1 MNAGQIQISLLFVLL
16 STMALIM
23 AMAPVAGA
31 LYGVYWLLTLPMR
44 RSERARFFLDL
55 LELGLNEGRSPE
67 RAIIDASVSGDRAL
81 GRRFYRLAEDIKVGV
96 ILPEAFVRVPNVVP
110 LQVAAMLSAGER
122 IGDIGK
128 VLPACRKLLNDGT
141 SQVRGALNYMAILA
155 VLVPPFMIGI
165 PITINVVILPKFRAV
180 FSEVLEGQALPPF
193 TQMVFEHSKG
203 PLVVLAIAYVLFW
216 IATLTYI
223 GGPVLHQGLRRVW
236 PGMVDQILYRLP
248 WRRKRLQRD
257 FSSLLAVLLD
267 SEVPEVEAV
276 TLAAQSTANNVVIA
290 RAAKVCGLLDSGVKL
305 PLAIRE
311 LDDSGELQWR
321 LTNALQRGRGFLRAL
336 KGWHEALD
344 AKAFQLEQASAQTAT
359 SMVVLFNGLLVAAV
373 VIAMFLAL
381 IAILNG
387 ALLW

>member
-1 MNAGQIQISLLFVLL
+1 MNTGQIEINLVLVLL
-16 STMALIM
+16 MTVALIL
-23 AMAPVAGA
+23 AMIPAAGVI
-31 LYGVYWLLTLPMR
+31 YGLYWLLTLPMR

-55 LELGLNEGRSPE
+55 LEMGLNEGRSPE
-67 RAIIDASVSGDRAL
+67 RAIIDAASSADGAL
-81 GRRFYRLAEDIKVGV
+81 GRRFYRLADDLKVG
-96 ILPEAFVRVPNVVP
+96 IKLSDALERAPNVVP
-110 LQVAAMLSAGER
+110 LQVAAMLAAGER
-122 IGDIGK
+122 IGDLGK

-141 SQVRGALNYMAILA
+141 SQVRGALNYMAILT

-165 PITINVVILPKFRAV
+165 PIAINVIILPRFRAV
-180 FSEVLEGQALPPF
+180 FSEVLEGQSLPPF
-193 TQMVFEHSKG
+193 TRMVFEHSTL
-203 PLVVLAIAYVLFW
+203 PVVILAIAYVLFW
-216 IATLTYI
+216 IATITYI
-223 GGPVLHQGLRRVW
+223 GGPVLHGGLRSVW
-236 PGMVDQILYRLP
+236 PGMVDRILYRLP

-257 FSSLLAVLLD
+257 FSSMLAVLLD

-276 TLAAQSTANNVVIA
+276 SLAAESTANTVVRR
-290 RAAKVCGLLDSGVKL
+290 RAAKVCALLDSGVKL
-305 PLAIRE
+305 PLAIRA

-336 KGWHEALD
+336 KGWHESLD

-359 SMVVLFNGLLVAAV
+359 SVVVLLNGLLVAAV